1 MAATG
6 TAPPSAQMVGNAFV
20 HQYYHIL
27 HQSPDLVHRFYQD
40 VSKLGRP
47 EATGVMSSVT
57 TMQAIDKKITSMDYV
72 EYRAEIKTVD
82 AQESL
87 DGGFLVLVTGQ
98 LTGKDEVRRSFTQ
111 SFFLAPQEKGGYFVL
126 NDIFRYVEDPM
137 TPAQLVPQASPAPVP
152 HQDAPAVQEDEH
164 AVPDEPEDLQE
175 EEADEGE
182 VYDNSEEEERSVVE
196 EGEGEEVPVE
206 VVGEFPSDAQ
216 VVKEA
221 VAVVDSI
228 SMQEEP
234 IKKSYASV
242 VMKESTTPS
251 VVPLTAPVRP
261 VPAISE
267 RQAAPP
273 PPSAPAAEIS
283 SPNTVADTGSGQE
296 AEADGYSIYIK
307 SLPLNATVDQLEE
320 VFKRFGP
327 IKNGGIQVRSNKQGF
342 CFGFVEFEVASAV
355 QSAIEASPFNIGGRH
370 AYVEEKRPSG
380 SRVGGRGRFPPGR
393 GGGYRSDGLRG
404 RGNYA
409 GGRGATAGGTTV
421 TEPSSVTGVVVGV
434 DHRPVEVVMVGIR
447 GSIG

>member
-27 HQSPDLVHRFYQD
+27 HQSPELVHRFYQD

-126 NDIFRYVEDPM
+126 NDIFRYVEDPR

-152 HQDAPAVQEDEH
+152 DQVAPAVQEDEN

-206 VVGEFPSDAQ
+206 VVGEFSSDAE

-251 VVPLTAPVRP
+251 VVPPTVPVRP

-273 PPSAPAAEIS
+273 PPSALAAEIS
-283 SPNTVADTGSGQE
+283 SSNTVADTGSGQE

-355 QSAIEASPFNIGGRH
+355 QSAIE
-370 AYVEEKRPSG
+370 V
-380 SRVGGRGRFPPGR
+380 
-393 GGGYRSDGLRG
+393 
-404 RGNYA
+404 
-409 GGRGATAGGTTV
+409 
-421 TEPSSVTGVVVGV
+421 
-434 DHRPVEVVMVGIR
+434 
-447 GSIG
+447 